1 MMINY
6 EQMKTTIW
14 SFPDRGTWATHKGDY
29 RGNWSPHVP
38 RNLILKYTKQGDLV
52 FDGFLGSGTT
62 AIEAKLLGRN
72 FIGVDINKNAL
83 EIASSRLKFES
94 DFDCDI
100 QLRLGTSEQLSFI
113 KDNSVDFICTH
124 PPYANIIKYSDSIGG
139 DLSLLDYTYFL
150 YSIENV
156 AREYKR
162 ILKKYSICCFM
173 IGDIRKRG
181 NIIPLGFL
189 TMQKFIDTG
198 FTLKEII
205 IKEQHNCRSTNK
217 WINKNNDFYLIAH
230 EYIFVLQNIVA

>member
-1 MMINY
+1 MEKYNL
-6 EQMKTTIW
+6 MKTTIW

-38 RNLILKYTKQGDLV
+38 KNLILKYTKQGDLV

-83 EIASSRLKFES
+83 EITSSRLKFES
-94 DFDCDI
+94 DFDCDV
-100 QLRLGTSEQLSFI
+100 QLRLGTSEKLSFI
-113 KDNSVDFICTH
+113 DDSSVDFICTH
-124 PPYANIIKYSDSIGG
+124 PPYADIIQYSDSIDG
-139 DLSLLDYTYFL
+139 DLSLLEHSNFVFRM
-150 YSIENV
+150 ENV

-162 ILKKYSICCFM
+162 ILKKNSICTFM

-181 NIIPLGFL
+181 NFIPLGFL
-189 TMQKFIDTG
+189 TMQKFIKVG

-205 IKEQHNCRSTNK
+205 IKEQHNCKSSNYWKNRS
-217 WINKNNDFYLIAH
+217 NNFYLIAH
-230 EYIFVLQNIVA
+230 EYIFIFINDLL